1 MIFFSQYV
9 LRSTPPI
16 PPHPSDPHPNI
27 MTKRVLNRSLTPT
40 RQTLSLNIMFFI
52 YIYGNLWDVCT
63 RIDRRL
69 TNNIIGRFLAC
80 IKVEVLGLFVFL
92 SFAIETCRI
101 EEIFVRH
108 LPYHLPTG
116 SRPHFLLLHV
126 VKRPF
131 FKGSILSPHVLQY
144 MSICL
149 DFSVCSYPNEL

>member
-1 MIFFSQYV
+1 
-9 LRSTPPI
+9 
-16 PPHPSDPHPNI
+16 

-40 RQTLSLNIMFFI
+40 RQTLSLNKMFFI

-126 VKRPF
+126 VKRSF
-131 FKGSILSPHVLQY
+131 FKGSILSPHVLQCVNLFRFFGLFL
-144 MSICL
+144 SK
-149 DFSVCSYPNEL
+149 

>member
-1 MIFFSQYV
+1 MYWGLQ
-9 LRSTPPI
+9 PPS
-16 PPHPSDPHPNI
+16 PHPSDPHPNI

-40 RQTLSLNIMFFI
+40 RQTLSLNIMFYI
-52 YIYGNLWDVCT
+52 YIYRNLWDVCT

-126 VKRPF
+126 VKRSF

>member
-1 MIFFSQYV
+1 
-9 LRSTPPI
+9 
-16 PPHPSDPHPNI
+16 
-27 MTKRVLNRSLTPT
+27 
-40 RQTLSLNIMFFI
+40 MFFI

-126 VKRPF
+126 VKRSF

-149 DFSVCSYPNEL
+149 DFSVCSYPDEL

>member
-1 MIFFSQYV
+1 
-9 LRSTPPI
+9 
-16 PPHPSDPHPNI
+16 

-69 TNNIIGRFLAC
+69 TNNIIGRFLAF

-116 SRPHFLLLHV
+116 SRPHF
-126 VKRPF
+126 
-131 FKGSILSPHVLQY
+131 
-144 MSICL
+144 
-149 DFSVCSYPNEL
+149 

>member
-1 MIFFSQYV
+1 
-9 LRSTPPI
+9 
-16 PPHPSDPHPNI
+16 
-27 MTKRVLNRSLTPT
+27 MTKRVLNPSLTPT
-40 RQTLSLNIMFFI
+40 TQTLSLNIMFFI

-116 SRPHFLLLHV
+116 SRPHF
-126 VKRPF
+126 
-131 FKGSILSPHVLQY
+131 
-144 MSICL
+144 
-149 DFSVCSYPNEL
+149 

>member
-1 MIFFSQYV
+1 
-9 LRSTPPI
+9 
-16 PPHPSDPHPNI
+16 

-116 SRPHFLLLHV
+116 SRPHFLLIHV
-126 VKRPF
+126 VKRSF

>member
-1 MIFFSQYV
+1 MIFFPQYV

-27 MTKRVLNRSLTPT
+27 MTKRVLNRSLTRT

-116 SRPHFLLLHV
+116 SRPHFLLIHV
-126 VKRPF
+126 VKRSFLRGVFYRPTF
-131 FKGSILSPHVLQY
+131 CN
-144 MSICL
+144 ICQ
-149 DFSVCSYPNEL
+149 SV